1 MKVAATTEYRI
12 KNPIL
17 GLHEYFPLTFEEAYS
32 CMINTMVHCTLI
44 DFRYDDCSVS
54 EQELEQILAKM
65 YFPNGKGGIRSY
77 VPSKDVDKFY
87 NEFLTLMTDGYE
99 KLKDYFG
106 QFTSRCLTPQKRES
120 LSSGY
125 KPARLTLPGN
135 PI

>member
-1 MKVAATTEYRI
+1 MNETETY
-12 KNPIL
+12 
-17 GLHEYFPLTFEEAYS
+17 E
-32 CMINTMVHCTLI
+32 
-44 DFRYDDCSVS
+44 
-54 EQELEQILAKM
+54 ILAKI
-65 YFPNGKGGIRSY
+65 YFPNQKGGIRSY
-77 VPSKDVDKFY
+77 VPSSDVDKFY
-87 NEFLTLMTDGYE
+87 NEFLSQMTEGYE